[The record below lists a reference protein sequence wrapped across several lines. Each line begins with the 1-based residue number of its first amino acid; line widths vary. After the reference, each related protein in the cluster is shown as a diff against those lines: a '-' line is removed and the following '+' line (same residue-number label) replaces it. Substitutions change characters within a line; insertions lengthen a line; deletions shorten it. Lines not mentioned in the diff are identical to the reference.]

1 MSLLQSVRSINT
13 RMAACVGT
21 YTPSVKGTSMS
32 SVVQTG
38 VGGIDGSVGSNTNG
52 SGFGGFGAG
61 GNGLGSGGGGGGGG
75 GNLITYYVEDLAD
88 IIKIIISIRGSDKD
102 NILPMTESELQAS
115 LKYLGKIQKKLSN
128 SYTKTVDPKAEYRTI
143 RSNILTNDIVIYILY
158 FAYNF
163 CDYQITQYQLIKAI
177 NNYQARYL
185 KALQNN
191 QQSNSGYTSFTNL
204 SVNLAIN
211 TSIKDE
217 YINYIKFYGIPKKGY
232 FVPSILER
240 INLGIINET
249 NYKMFIPD
257 VPSIIDPI
265 DQQWVLPDTID
276 SLFASD
282 QAVSD
287 TFIDP
292 QNSKNIV
299 TETIDTDE
307 IIGSDGKVHYSTD
320 ILTTDMY
327 GNLLADINIYV

>member
-21 YTPSVKGTSMS
+21 YYPCLKGTSMS

-61 GNGLGSGGGGGGGG
+61 GNGLGSGSGSGGGG
-75 GNLITYYVEDLAD
+75 GNLITYYVEDLAN
-88 IIKIIISIRGSDKD
+88 IIKIIISIRGSDAD

-115 LKYLGKIQKKLSN
+115 LKYLGTIQKTLSK

-143 RSNILTNDIVIYILY
+143 MSNILTNDIVIYILY

-191 QQSNSGYTSFTNL
+191 QQSNSGYTSFTNH

-257 VPSIIDPI
+257 VLSIIDPI

-292 QNSKNIV
+292 QTKNTV
-299 TETIDTDE
+299 NETVGIQE
-307 IIGSDGKVHYSTD
+307 ITGSSDGKIHYSTD
-320 ILTTDMY
+320 ILETDIY
-327 GNLLADINIYV
+327 GNVLANINIYV